1 MSQLFELIPL
11 LGFFIAYKMRDI
23 YMAVIVL
30 MVLMALSLIA
40 HRVQRK
46 VITNMQWMSF
56 ILVVIFGGITL
67 LFHNEVFIK
76 WKPTVLNW
84 GFGLA
89 FLVSHFVGKKNFTE
103 RIMSAAK
110 LAAPKKVWDRLNI
123 SWVIFFFISG
133 ALNIFVAYQFSTDVW
148 VNFKLFG
155 LFGLTLLFAIG
166 QAWYLKNYLGN
177 QQE

>member
-11 LGFFIAYKMRDI
+11 IGFFAAYKLYDI

-30 MVLMALSLIA
+30 AGLMTVGLVITKL
-40 HRVQRK
+40 QK
-46 VITNMQWMSF
+46 KKITNMQLISWL
-56 ILVVIFGGITL
+56 LVMIFGGITL
-67 LFHNEVFIK
+67 FFRNEIFIK

-89 FLVSHFVGKKNFTE
+89 FLISHFVGEKNLTE
-103 RIMSAAK
+103 RLLSAAK
-110 LAAPKKVWDRLNI
+110 IEAPKNVWQTLNF
-123 SWVIFFFISG
+123 SWVVFFLISG

-155 LFGLTLLFAIG
+155 LFGLTLLFAVG
-166 QAWYLKNYLGN
+166 QAFYLGRYARK
-177 QQE
+177 